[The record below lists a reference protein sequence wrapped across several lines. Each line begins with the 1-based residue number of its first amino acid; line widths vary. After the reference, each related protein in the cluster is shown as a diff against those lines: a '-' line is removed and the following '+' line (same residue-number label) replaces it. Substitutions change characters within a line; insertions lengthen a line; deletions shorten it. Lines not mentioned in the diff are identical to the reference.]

1 MKYVIAFD
9 IASDRIRSRVVKI
22 LSEYAYRV
30 QKSVFEGL
38 ISRESLE
45 EMRGKLTKVIDEKSD
60 SIRIYPLCGKCEA
73 EVTILGIGV
82 KVEEVDYIIL

>member
-9 IASDRIRSRVVKI
+9 ITGDRIRARVVKI

-38 ISRESLE
+38 ISKESMAELE
-45 EMRGKLTKVIDEKSD
+45 GKISKVLDKKSD
-60 SIRIYPLCGKCEA
+60 SVRIYPLCGKCEP
-73 EVTILGIGV
+73 EVRIIGTGI
-82 KVEEVDYIIL
+82 KVEEVEYIIL

>member
-9 IASDRIRSRVVKI
+9 ISGDRIRARVVKI

-30 QKSVFEGL
+30 QESVFEG
-38 ISRESLE
+38 IMSKESLE
-45 EMRGKLTKVIDEKSD
+45 EMQTKIAKIIDKKSD
-60 SIRIYPLCGKCEA
+60 SVRVYPLCGKCEP
-73 EVTILGIGV
+73 EVKIMGIGV

>member
-9 IASDRIRSRVVKI
+9 IVGDRIRARVVKI

-38 ISRESLE
+38 ISKESMAELE
-45 EMRGKLTKVIDEKSD
+45 EKIAKVIDKKSD
-60 SIRIYPLCGKCEA
+60 SVRIYPLCGKCEP
-73 EVTILGIGV
+73 EVRIIGTGI
-82 KVEEVDYIIL
+82 KVEEVEYIIL

>member
-9 IASDRIRSRVVKI
+9 IAGDNIRTRVVKI

-30 QKSVFEGL
+30 QKSVFEGI
-38 ISRESLE
+38 ISKESILE
-45 EMRGKLTKVIDEKSD
+45 LQGKVEKIIDKKND
-60 SIRIYPLCGKCEA
+60 SVRIYPLCGKCEP
-73 EVTILGIGV
+73 EVNIIGTGT